1 MPSVQTELP
10 LEIVRCFIFYHQVG
24 IFIEQRR
31 EGWGG
36 GGANGGMIIFR
47 GSSISIISIELNT
60 KHRQMG
66 D

>member
-24 IFIEQRR
+24 IFIEQM
-31 EGWGG
+31 GG
-36 GGANGGMIIFR
+36 SNGGMIIFR

>member
-31 EGWGG
+31 EGGG
-36 GGANGGMIIFR
+36 GGNGGMIIFR